1 MVRSPVAR
9 SALALFAAALAMSGC
24 NCKGSQVGTARGE
37 IAVIW
42 RDADG
47 NRMVNRDATY
57 DFGHALVGQQVPKS
71 MLVRNTGAARLTLSK
86 LELASGDPVTIAGAA
101 VANAAFTA
109 EFNRVDLEPSQETEF
124 ALAFTP
130 QALQAN
136 FESHLTLTGEGTR
149 PEDATAAITLL
160 GTGEKGACDLP
171 ATIDFGNVP
180 VGETLSYTVPV
191 ANPTSVPA
199 TGSAGDITGADAAA
213 FGYDPSSVRGSFTVP
228 PANTSNLVFT
238 FSPTEKRLYNASVQL
253 QGAGACPLVTVTIT
267 GTGSDDVLSW
277 APVSLA
283 YGLVSPPFEKGLDV
297 VFTNTSNVPI
307 TLHHAQSSM
316 PTDFTHDVPAGQ
328 DATVFTV
335 PGHGVPTPLTI
346 TCHPSGLGHRS
357 ATFTFDTGLRR
368 TPTGTIALD
377 CTGGGPKIRVTPRPT
392 LAFGRVGFFPGNPT
406 FNVTRKVT
414 VQNVGTR
421 PNPPDPAANLY
432 LGTVDPTPNPPTWPN
447 GTPGQMPL
455 WELVPAAGTDP
466 AEITV
471 RLGSAYDPNTGL
483 AAVAGANFVDLGVT
497 VTPLSVGLK
506 SADLIIHSNDSTEP
520 DIHVAITADAQ
531 QLPPCRLSVAPA
543 VGNFG
548 LVTPGTTKDLPIA
561 ITNLGTVAT
570 DVCYLSGI
578 DLAVGTSPAYSIVGG
593 PVVEKELQP
602 QETYNVVVRVAPPG
616 PVPATL
622 QTLTGVM
629 QFNVTDPNAPQ
640 RSVPL
645 HTNVGPSCLA
655 ITPDPLDFGTVKQ
668 GCNSAARTFN
678 VYNTCSTPVALTGFA
693 MQAAAGQPPGGPQCP
708 GATACPEFFI
718 TQQPAITPGGLTL
731 NPGAAPVTFQVK
743 YHPIDL
749 GTDSGAVAVNA
760 IQSGQSIT
768 YLVGLQGNGD
778 AVGIQTDTF
787 TQDLRPKA
795 DILLVIDDSGSMSDK
810 QTNLGNNFAS
820 FIQYAVAANVDYQI
834 GITTT
839 TTTYGSACPPNLPI
853 PCPPINSVAIDG
865 KLRNING
872 TTILKQ
878 TTPNVAALFAQFVNV
893 GTDGSGTELG
903 LEPAVSALTP
913 PLTSAENV
921 GFLRPDANL
930 AIVVVSDA
938 GDQSPQAVSY
948 YQNRLLNVKGFNRL
962 SMFTFNNIGPYAGT
976 PPGAC
981 SYDGSSDP
989 SRYLAVVNATSGIH
1003 DEICTTNWAATL
1015 QGLGRT
1021 AFGFRT
1027 QFYLGNVPDTSA
1039 SPIIVQINGA
1049 PAAAGSWTYDAA
1061 ANAVTFTT
1069 TTTPG
1074 PGQTL
1079 TVTYHTACF

>member
-9 SALALFAAALAMSGC
+9 SALALFAAALAMSMSGC
-24 NCKGSQVGTARGE
+24 GCKGPQVSTAHGE
-37 IAVIW
+37 IGVIW

-47 NRMVNRDATY
+47 NRIVNRDATY
-57 DFGHALVGQQVPKS
+57 DFGHALIGQSVPKS

-86 LELASGDPVTIAGAA
+86 LELSSGDPVTIAGDV

-130 QALQAN
+130 QALQAS
-136 FESHLTLTGEGTR
+136 FESHLTLYGEGTR

-160 GTGEKGACDLP
+160 GTGEKGACDIP

-180 VGETLSYTVPV
+180 VGETLSYTLPIT
-191 ANPTSVPA
+191 NPTSVSA
-199 TGSAGDITGADAAA
+199 TGSAGDLTGADAAS
-213 FGYDPSSVRGSFTVP
+213 FGYDPSSAKGTFTVG
-228 PANTSNLVFT
+228 PASTANVIFT
-238 FSPTEKRLYNASVQL
+238 FSPTEKRAYTASVQL
-253 QGAGACPLVTVTIT
+253 QGAGACPITTVTIT
-267 GTGSDDVLSW
+267 GTGSDDVLTW
-277 APVSLA
+277 APTSLV
-283 YGLVSPPFEKGLDV
+283 YGLVSPPYEKGMDV
-297 VFTNTSNVPI
+297 VFTNLSNVPI
-307 TLHHAQSSM
+307 TLHQVQSSM
-316 PTDFTHDVPAGQ
+316 PNDFSHDVPAGQ

-335 PGHGVPTPLTI
+335 PGHGVPTPLTV
-346 TCHPSGLGHRS
+346 TCHPSGLGHRT
-357 ATFTFDTGLRR
+357 ATFTFNTGLRR
-368 TPTGTIALD
+368 TPSGTIALD

-392 LAFGRVGFFPGNPT
+392 LAFGRVGFFPGSTT

-414 VQNVGTR
+414 VQNVGTL
-421 PNPPDPAANLY
+421 PNPPDASANLQ
-432 LGTVDPTPNPPTWPN
+432 LGSVDAT
-447 GTPGQMPL
+447 GMPGQFPL
-455 WELVPAAGTDP
+455 WDLVPAAGTDP
-466 AEITV
+466 SEIAV
-471 RLGSAYDPNTGL
+471 QLGSNYPSTGL
-483 AAVAGANFVDLGVT
+483 PAIAGQNFVDLGVK

-506 SADLIIHSNDSTEP
+506 EADLTIHSNDSTEP
-520 DIHVAITADAQ
+520 NITVHISADAQ
-531 QLPPCRLSVAPA
+531 QLPPCNISVSPST
-543 VGNFG
+543 GNFG
-548 LVTPGTTKDLPIA
+548 LVTPGTTKDLPIT
-561 ITNLGTVAT
+561 ITNTGTAAT

-578 DLAVGTSPAYSIVGG
+578 DLAAGTSPAYSIVGG

-602 QETYNVVVRVAPPG
+602 QESYNVVVRVAPPG
-616 PVPATL
+616 PVPSTL
-622 QTLTGVM
+622 QTLTGTMV
-629 QFNVTDPNAPQ
+629 FNVTDPTNPQ
-640 RSVPL
+640 RAVQL
-645 HTNVGPSCLA
+645 RTNVGPSCLA

-678 VYNTCSTPVALTGFA
+678 IYNTCSTPVALTGFS
-693 MQAAAGQPPGGPQCP
+693 MQAGAGQPPGGPQCA
-708 GATACPEFFI
+708 GATPCPEFFI
-718 TQQPAITPGGLTL
+718 TQQPAIPAGGLTL
-731 NPGAAPVTFQVK
+731 NPGAAPVTFQAK

-749 GTDSGAVAVNA
+749 GTDSGAIAVNA

-768 YLVGLQGNGD
+768 YLVGLQGRGD
-778 AVGIQTDTF
+778 AVGVQTDTF

-839 TTTYGSACPPNLPI
+839 TTTYGSACPPGLPI
-853 PCPPINSVAIDG
+853 PCPPINSKAIDG

-878 TTPNVAALFAQFVNV
+878 STPNVASLFAQFVNV

-903 LEPAVSALTP
+903 LEPAVAALTP
-913 PLTSAENV
+913 PLTSAENA
-921 GFLRPDANL
+921 GFLRADANL
-930 AIVVVSDA
+930 AVVVVSDA

-962 SMFTFNNIGPYAGT
+962 SMFTFNNIGPYSMSAPLGCT
-976 PPGAC
+976 
-981 SYDGSSDP
+981 YDNSSDP
-989 SRYLAVVNATSGIH
+989 SRYLAVVTATSGIH
-1003 DEICTTNWAATL
+1003 DEICTTNWSATL

-1027 QFYLGNVPDTSA
+1027 QFYLGNVPDTSG
-1039 SPIIVQINGA
+1039 SPIQVSIDGTPA
-1049 PAAAGSWTYDAA
+1049 PAGSWTYDAA
-1061 ANAVTFTT
+1061 ANAVTFTP